1 MMAAAL
7 LAVVGMARA
16 EVVTNY
22 TEKFD
27 NLDVSNHEFAPK
39 GWGHIVE
46 NYEDWYGGETY
57 YVEYS
62 NPATGGQDGAYLQAG
77 SQSLGSGWG
86 STEDVHDLL
95 VTPAVTG
102 TVTFYAK
109 LAKLSGAV
117 TLYTCTKNE
126 QGKFTQGAVYNA
138 TLPELNTDSWTQ
150 VTLSDVP
157 EGTYLGFHLDEAAID
172 EFAAASADVV
182 LKSSLEIT
190 DVTLVGGEDE
200 LLANEQNAISFTIEA
215 IVRNNGEVDLTL
227 GMDNYSVS
235 VVINSLDDELVTTQD
250 IAVPLAVGAETTLT
264 IPVTYTLNLAE
275 GKTEFYESFYV
286 KENLTGTSEFVDW
299 ITGIPYIGILQAWQ
313 AGESGT
319 LESTDVLDFGIVRDA
334 PYSLLLEVRN
344 DGAKPIRLT
353 GIALPEGFTYSPA
366 LPLDLQPGADKDTIT
381 LTLGTT
387 VTGDRGGQLTLTCDD
402 GTTFAVN
409 VSGLVLGG
417 DSYYEDFEAETLPVG
432 MIVGESWTLSKEPSG
447 AQTDQNKQWMEHG
460 TSSNPTRLILPKL
473 VVAEGGETLSFRAA
487 KRGDNSTLSVYYSAD
502 RQQWTPLETI
512 GNEEFSTET
521 VYNDGHDYDNFAFS
535 WFSVDLPEGEWYV
548 AFESGYARLDDIY
561 GCKLAEV
568 AHDLYLT
575 GSELPATATVNS
587 TYTATASVLNVAS
600 QAEAAES
607 YTAILYVDGQAVA
620 TADNTTEWAAGE
632 TRTFTFSYTPHAA
645 GAVQAYIE
653 VALADDYKLATPET
667 TVTVAEEVF
676 TSDYVVGTPTAEAF
690 QQQAPLRTYFKKSA
704 SETIYPASVL
714 SGLESGTKI
723 LGIAYNGYT
732 DSRFPVATHIRV
744 WMECTQDAPFT
755 ETITARNTDEMTL
768 LYDSDYELPKVG
780 SAEATAEIMRF
791 VFTEPF
797 TYTGGNLRVVI
808 ESISDT
814 WGYSYFE
821 TDQSVSNTSIWRGID
836 NGNLA
841 DEDWDL
847 TDQGMPVVRL
857 QLEAEAPSISGKV
870 TDAETGEA
878 LAGATVTFT
887 STSGNVLYTG
897 TTNDAGEY
905 NVPILKQEF
914 LIYNATV
921 VKEGYLTLEKERA
934 VIFSLESMTGVDF
947 QLQRNNTTGLPS
959 AEADGL
965 LIASLPEGLLVQA
978 AHDTTVQVHDVAGR
992 LVRRMDVQAGQTW
1005 ISDLTPGL
1013 YIVNGQKAVV
1023 R

>member
-7 LAVVGMARA
+7 LAGWSAGMARA
-16 EVVTNY
+16 EVVANY
-22 TEKFD
+22 TESFD
-27 NLDVSNHEFAPK
+27 NLDVSKHDFAPK
-39 GWGHIVE
+39 GWGHIVDS
-46 NYEDWYGGETY
+46 YEDWYETY
-57 YVEYS
+57 YVEYA
-62 NPATGGQDGAYLQAG
+62 NPATGGQAGAYLEAG
-77 SQSLGSGWG
+77 SQSLGSSW
-86 STEDVHDLL
+86 SLTDVYDLL

-102 TVTFYAK
+102 NVTFYVK
-109 LAKLSGAV
+109 LTKAGGTFTV
-117 TLYTCTKNE
+117 YTCTKDE
-126 QGKFTQGAVYNA
+126 QGEFSRGAAYVA
-138 TLPELNTDSWTQ
+138 EVPELSTDAWTQ
-150 VTLSDVP
+150 VTLPAVP
-157 EGTYLGFHLDEAAID
+157 AGTYLGFRLDEAAID

-200 LLANEQNAISFTIEA
+200 LLADEQNAISFTLEA
-215 IVRNNGEVDLTL
+215 IVRNNGEVDLTP

-250 IAVPLAVGAETTLT
+250 IAVSLAVGAETTLT
-264 IPVTYTLNLAE
+264 IPVTYTLNLEE
-275 GKTEFYESFYV
+275 GETEFRESFYV

-299 ITGIPYIGILQAWQ
+299 ITGIPYIGILQAWL
-313 AGESGT
+313 AGESGA

-381 LTLGTT
+381 LTLGTS

-409 VSGLVLGG
+409 VAGLVL
-417 DSYYEDFEAETLPVG
+417 DAEAYYEDFEDETLPAG
-432 MIVGESWTLSKEPSG
+432 MIAGDSWKLSKDPYE

-487 KRGDNSTLSVYYSAD
+487 KRAANSTLYVSYSAD
-502 RQQWTPLETI
+502 RQEWTRLDTLDVDDFTNDKPE
-512 GNEEFSTET
+512 G
-521 VYNDGHDYDNFAFS
+521 VYGGYDNFAFS

-607 YTAILYVDGQAVA
+607 YTATLYVDGQVVA

-676 TSDYVVGTPTAEAF
+676 TSDYVVGTPTAKAF
-690 QQQAPLRTYFKKSA
+690 QQHAPLRTYNEKSA

-744 WMECTQDAPFT
+744 WMECTQDAPFA

-780 SAEATAEIMRF
+780 SAEATAEIMHF
-791 VFTEPF
+791 VFTELF

-808 ESISDT
+808 ESISDA
-814 WGYSYFE
+814 WGNSFFE
-821 TDQSVSNTSIWRGID
+821 TDQSVSNTSIWRGTD
-836 NGNLA
+836 GENLA
-841 DEDWDL
+841 DEDWAL
-847 TDQGMPVVRL
+847 TDKGMPVVRL
-857 QLEAEAPSISGKV
+857 QLEAEAPAISGKV

-905 NVPILKQEF
+905 NVPILKQEY

-934 VIFSLESMTGVDF
+934 VMFSLESMTGIDF

>member
-7 LAVVGMARA
+7 LAVVGTARA
-16 EVVTNY
+16 EVVSNY

-46 NYEDWYGGETY
+46 NYNDWYGGETY
-57 YVEYS
+57 YVEYT

-86 STEDVHDLL
+86 STEDVYDLL

-102 TVTFYAK
+102 DVTFYVK
-109 LAKLSGAV
+109 LTKAGGTFTV
-117 TLYTCTKNE
+117 YTCTKNE
-126 QGKFTQGAVYNA
+126 QGEFSRGAAYVA
-138 TLPELNTDSWTQ
+138 EVPELSTDAWTQ
-150 VTLSDVP
+150 VTLPAVP
-157 EGTYLGFHLDEAAID
+157 AGTYLGFRLDEAAID

-200 LLANEQNAISFTIEA
+200 LLANEQNAISFTLEA
-215 IVRNNGEVDLTL
+215 IVRNNGEVDLAP
-227 GMDNYSVS
+227 GMENYSVS

-275 GKTEFYESFYV
+275 GETEFRESFYV
-286 KENLTGTSEFVDW
+286 KENLTGTSEFVGW
-299 ITGIPYIGILQAWQ
+299 ITGTPYIGILQAWL
-313 AGESGT
+313 AGESGA

-381 LTLGTT
+381 LTLGTS

-409 VSGLVLGG
+409 VAGLVL
-417 DSYYEDFEAETLPVG
+417 DAEAYYEDFEDETLPAG
-432 MIVGESWTLSKEPSG
+432 MIAGESWKLSKDPYE

-487 KRGDNSTLSVYYSAD
+487 KRADNSTLYVSYSAD
-502 RQQWTPLETI
+502 RQEWTRLDTLDVDDFTNDKPE
-512 GNEEFSTET
+512 G
-521 VYNDGHDYDNFAFS
+521 VYGGYDNFAFS

-568 AHDLYLT
+568 AHDLYLA

-607 YTAILYVDGQAVA
+607 YTATLYVDGQVVA

-667 TVTVAEEVF
+667 TVNVAEEVF
-676 TSDYVVGTPTAEAF
+676 TTGVKVGTPNDEDEI
-690 QQQAPLRTYFKKSA
+690 PLYTFYKKSQ
-704 SETIYPASVL
+704 SETIYPASEMPGLEVGSVINGLSYSGYNDEKVL
-714 SGLESGTKI
+714 SM
-723 LGIAYNGYT
+723 
-732 DSRFPVATHIRV
+732 HIKV
-744 WMECTQDAPFT
+744 WVECTADGLFGDTFSPRDVT
-755 ETITARNTDEMTL
+755 EMTL
-768 LYDSDYELPKVG
+768 VYDSDYELPVVG
-780 SAEATAEIMRF
+780 QSGASTQLLYLPFTA
-791 VFTEPF
+791 PF
-797 TYTGGNLRVVI
+797 TYTGGNLRIVLEHDCSTYAHTYFDVDTEVANTTI
-808 ESISDT
+808 ERHNDT
-814 WGYSYFE
+814 
-821 TDQSVSNTSIWRGID
+821 DLA
-836 NGNLA
+836 NGSWAKA
-841 DEDWDL
+841 D
-847 TDQGMPVVRL
+847 GMPVVTFL
-857 QLEAEAPSISGKV
+857 LEAEAPAISGKV

-897 TTNDAGEY
+897 TTNDVGEY

-921 VKEGYLTLEKERA
+921 AKEGYLTLEKERA
-934 VIFSLESMTGVDF
+934 VMFSLESVAGVDF